1 MDDKLVKELQ
11 DLKITDF
18 TISSRFEALLRLLLT
33 TKKIDYDGF
42 TQAVTNIGTFNNTL
56 RSLIK
61 ESNVVLKIEK
71 ATEYNKK
78 NFFSIYA
85 DDLELQKVFE
95 LNGGASDYAARL
107 SLELP
112 CSNKYAE
119 YIKQYIKQPY
129 DGPVNDTLFRATDVS
144 SVDTEQVL
152 LLEEVEKEQF
162 IDD

>member
-11 DLKITDF
+11 ELKIHDF
-18 TISSRFEALLRLLLT
+18 AISSRFEALLRLLLT

-42 TQAVTNIGTFNNTL
+42 TTSLSIIGKFNGTL
-56 RSLIK
+56 KDLIK
-61 ESNVVLKIEK
+61 EPNVVEKINK
-71 ATEYNKK
+71 AIEYNKTG
-78 NFFSIYA
+78 FFSIYA

-112 CSNKYAE
+112 CSNRYAE
-119 YIKQYIKQPY
+119 YIKQYIKKPY
-129 DGPVNDTLFRATDVS
+129 DTANALIIDS
-144 SVDTEQVL
+144 EKIL
-152 LLEEVEKEQF
+152 LQEEVEKEQF